1 MIFVVG
7 GVLLFAVDVWVTLGG
22 AAKPGLRGGTA
33 TLTAAR
39 VEALT
44 GQHRRALGREPG
56 SAERQALVEHA
67 VTNEILY
74 REALARG
81 LDRNDSGVRF
91 RLAEKMRFL
100 AGEQATADERTR
112 ERLYRQA
119 LELELDRDD
128 LVLRRLL
135 VQKMRLLLRAGLS
148 LENPSDERLLAW
160 MHGHAREYEQP
171 ARVNLRHL
179 FFSSD
184 GEGGASGARQRA
196 ERALA
201 AASADAHTDGTTA
214 ANAMNPPAGDPFMPG
229 SRFSNVSRATL
240 ARSFGPAF
248 ADAAMSLPAD
258 DQPADDQPAE
268 DQPPDDQQRGNWQGP
283 VESAYGWHL
292 LRVGNRRP
300 ARLPALDSV
309 RSRLT
314 AALANHERDLHY
326 REQLAELREAWTIV
340 VEAPR

>member
-1 MIFVVG
+1 MRRQVLSFVVG
-7 GVLLFAVDVWVTLGG
+7 GLLLFAADVWVTLGG
-22 AAKPGLRGGTA
+22 AAKTGLRGGTA

-39 VEALT
+39 VEALV
-44 GQHRRALGREPG
+44 GQYRRALGREPG

-100 AGEQATADERTR
+100 AGEQATADERSR
-112 ERLYRQA
+112 DRLYRQA

-135 VQKMRLLLRAGLS
+135 VQKMRLLLRAGAAV
-148 LENPSDERLLAW
+148 EQAGDERLLAW
-160 MHGHAREYEQP
+160 MRGHARDYEQP
-171 ARVNLRHL
+171 ARVDLEQV
-179 FFSSD
+179 FFSAD
-184 GEGGASGARQRA
+184 GEGGADAARHRA
-196 ERALA
+196 ERELVA
-201 AASADAHTDGTTA
+201 AVGNARTA
-214 ANAMNPPAGDPFMPG
+214 PAGDPFMPG
-229 SRFSNVSRATL
+229 RRFSNVSRATL

-248 ADAAMSLPAD
+248 ADSVMSLPAD
-258 DQPADDQPAE
+258 DLLPNDEQL
-268 DQPPDDQQRGNWQGP
+268 GNWQGP

-292 LRVGNRRP
+292 VRVGNRRP

>member
-7 GVLLFAVDVWVTLGG
+7 GLLLFAVDVWVTLGG

-44 GQHRRALGREPG
+44 GQYRRALGREPG

-81 LDRNDSGVRF
+81 LDRNDSSVRF

-100 AGEQATADERTR
+100 AGEQATADESTR

-148 LENPSDERLLAW
+148 LENPNDERLLAW
-160 MHGHAREYEQP
+160 MRGHAREYEQP
-171 ARVNLRHL
+171 ARVDLRHL

-184 GEGGASGARQRA
+184 GEGGASAARQRA

-201 AASADAHTDGTTA
+201 AASADAHTDGVA
-214 ANAMNPPAGDPFMPG
+214 AADAITLPAADPFMPG
-229 SRFSNVSRATL
+229 NRFSNVSRATL

-258 DQPADDQPAE
+258 DQALKDQP
-268 DQPPDDQQRGNWQGP
+268 RGNWQGP

-309 RSRLT
+309 RSRLS

-326 REQLAELREAWTIV
+326 SEQLTELRGAWTIV
-340 VEAPR
+340 VETPR

>member
-1 MIFVVG
+1 
-7 GVLLFAVDVWVTLGG
+7 
-22 AAKPGLRGGTA
+22 
-33 TLTAAR
+33 
-39 VEALT
+39 
-44 GQHRRALGREPG
+44 
-56 SAERQALVEHA
+56 
-67 VTNEILY
+67 
-74 REALARG
+74 LARG

-135 VQKMRLLLRAGLS
+135 VQKMRLLLRADLPMQ
-148 LENPSDERLLAW
+148 NPSDERLLVW

-171 ARVNLRHL
+171 ARVDLRHL

-184 GEGGASGARQRA
+184 GEGGGRGARQRA

-201 AASADAHTDGTTA
+201 AASADAHTDGATA
-214 ANAMNPPAGDPFMPG
+214 ANAINPLAGDPFMPG
-229 SRFSNVSRATL
+229 RRFSNVSRATL

-248 ADAAMSLPAD
+248 ADAVMSLPAD
-258 DQPADDQPAE
+258 DLLPNDE
-268 DQPPDDQQRGNWQGP
+268 QRGNWQGP

>member
-1 MIFVVG
+1 VTFVVG
-7 GVLLFAVDVWVTLGG
+7 GLLLFAVDVWVTLGG

-44 GQHRRALGREPG
+44 GQYRRALGREPG

-160 MHGHAREYEQP
+160 MRGHAWEYEQP
-171 ARVNLRHL
+171 ARVDLRHL

-196 ERALA
+196 ERALS
-201 AASADAHTDGTTA
+201 AASEDAHSNGTTA
-214 ANAMNPPAGDPFMPG
+214 AKAMNPPAGDPFMPG

-248 ADAAMSLPAD
+248 ADAAMS
-258 DQPADDQPAE
+258 QPAE
-268 DQPPDDQQRGNWQGP
+268 DQSPNGQQRGNWQGP

-309 RSRLT
+309 RSRLS

-326 REQLAELREAWTIV
+326 REQLTELRGAWTIV